1 MLKILVADD
10 HPVVVEGWERVAA
23 AAGPCTIVPAHSPLA
38 AFAKMR
44 TERPDLVVLDLS
56 FGAGYMA
63 GLTLL
68 RRMRRFDTETP
79 VLVFSMHR
87 SALIARQALEAGA
100 TGFVNK
106 DEPTEQIRAAFAA
119 VLDGGFYLAPDMAQQ
134 IALLSRP
141 RQRADTLTQREVE
154 ILGYLA
160 EGCSYRQIADRICL
174 SYKTV
179 ANISY
184 SLRAKLGARS
194 LAELVIKG
202 VQYFASGAE
211 MRRPDTRPTALATE
225 PTGAAGTATLRGRVS
240 QD

>member
-23 AAGPCTIVPAHSPLA
+23 ATGPCIVIPAHTPLS
-38 AFAKMR
+38 AFAR
-44 TERPDLVVLDLS
+44 LRSERPDLVVLDLS
-56 FGAGYMA
+56 FGAGNMA

-87 SALIARQALEAGA
+87 SALVARRALEAGA

-106 DEPTEQIRAAFAA
+106 DEPTDQIRAAFAGA
-119 VLDGGFYLAPDMAQQ
+119 LSGDFYLAPDMAQQ
-134 IALLSRP
+134 VALLSRP
-141 RQRADTLTQREVE
+141 RQRTDTLTQREVE

-160 EGCSYRQIADRICL
+160 EGCSYRQIAERICL

-184 SLRAKLGARS
+184 SLRAKLGAKS

-202 VQYFASGAE
+202 VQYFEASGME
-211 MRRPDTRPTALATE
+211 RRFSQAHPLGPDVGPLSAPAR
-225 PTGAAGTATLRGRVS
+225 AAKH
-240 QD
+240 